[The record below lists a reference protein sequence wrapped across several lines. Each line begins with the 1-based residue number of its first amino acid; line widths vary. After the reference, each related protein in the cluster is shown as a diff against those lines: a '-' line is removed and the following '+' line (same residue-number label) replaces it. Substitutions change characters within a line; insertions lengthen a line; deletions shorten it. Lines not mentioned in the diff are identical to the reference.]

1 MKVFFIT
8 IAMIIVGLLFFPR
21 LTIVGLIIWGVAL
34 YFYNF
39 NWSY

>member
-21 LTIVGLIIWGVAL
+21 LTIMGLIIWGMAL
-34 YFYNF
+34 YIFHL